1 VRVRGGDVADVRAAV
16 GRDGVPERVERL
28 ELFVER
34 VFVDVG
40 GFDVPGGVIAQ
51 SPRGARGVEWVRGP
65 REWLVQVVVLDV
77 VVDLLLVRVCFVGVW
92 GGERC
97 VSGWARVGNGKR
109 FRAG

>member
-1 VRVRGGDVADVRAAV
+1 VRGGDVADVRAAV

-40 GFDVPGGVIAQ
+40 GFDVPRCVIAK

-65 REWLVQVVVLDV
+65 REGFVQVVVLDV
-77 VVDLLLVRVCFVGVW
+77 VVDLLLVRVCFV
-92 GGERC
+92 
-97 VSGWARVGNGKR
+97 RVGGGNGV
-109 FRAG
+109 